1 MGVFTE
7 RRTGVLACFKHKP
20 AEARRLISGTQIALY
35 VMVGGGKDGEEHA
48 RNPLGATRDTRA
60 GCAPYSVKDVETIR
74 GALVGL
80 AEAGGLDPSNL
91 PTRLEF
97 HKAGVL

>member
-20 AEARRLISGTQIALY
+20 EEARRLISGTQIALY
-35 VMVGGGKDGEEHA
+35 VMVGGGKDGEEYA
-48 RNPLGATRDTRA
+48 RDPLGATRDTRA
-60 GCAPYSVKDVETIR
+60 GQAPYSVKDVETVR

-80 AEAGGLDPSNL
+80 AEAAGLDPRNL
-91 PTRLEF
+91 PQMMQF

>member
-1 MGVFTE
+1 MT
-7 RRTGVLACFKHKP
+7 RSQITVLMDRA
-20 AEARRLISGTQIALY
+20 
-35 VMVGGGKDGEEHA
+35 GGLA
-48 RNPLGATRDTRA
+48 RDTRA